1 MELALPFIALSG
13 LYVIS
18 NQNNEKPDKKKITS
32 YSHICKTLRLQFL
45 SNFFLSGFSLI

>member
-18 NQNNEKPDKKKITS
+18 NQNNEKPEKKFA
-32 YSHICKTLRLQFL
+32 FL
-45 SNFFLSGFSLI
+45 GTTK